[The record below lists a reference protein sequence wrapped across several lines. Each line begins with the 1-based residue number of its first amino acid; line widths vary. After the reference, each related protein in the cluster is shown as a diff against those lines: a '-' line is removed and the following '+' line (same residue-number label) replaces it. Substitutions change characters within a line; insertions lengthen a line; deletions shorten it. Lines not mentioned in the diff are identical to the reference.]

1 MGKRYICLSQM
12 VVLLFAT
19 VFFLLS
25 SLSAQTIVNTH
36 DLISE
41 IDSAWATNME
51 IQGSVSSGNGVF
63 TAINSGLGLGY
74 KLNTKSQIWLLS
86 GYNYASE
93 SGNLIYQTG
102 FINARHH
109 RKITNSLNVQ
119 LFFQRQF
126 NSALKMTS
134 RQLLG
139 VNLGL
144 KKSIK
149 DYLTSISLGL
159 FDEDE
164 KYFGQSFQHL
174 QRMNISLNVT
184 RNVGDVEINLTMYH
198 QPSLYRFK
206 DFRTLGELAI
216 ELPINESVNLEIES
230 ALRFDNDP
238 HLDLLPLDFSTLIG
252 MSFNL

>member
-1 MGKRYICLSQM
+1 
-12 VVLLFAT
+12 
-19 VFFLLS
+19 
-25 SLSAQTIVNTH
+25 
-36 DLISE
+36 
-41 IDSAWATNME
+41 
-51 IQGSVSSGNGVF
+51 
-63 TAINSGLGLGY
+63 
-74 KLNTKSQIWLLS
+74 
-86 GYNYASE
+86 
-93 SGNLIYQTG
+93 
-102 FINARHH
+102 
-109 RKITNSLNVQ
+109 
-119 LFFQRQF
+119 
-126 NSALKMTS
+126 MTS